1 MGLFGND
8 KEQDARLE
16 AIEYHVRLIS
26 DALQQGQLD
35 LAALT
40 VKVMG
45 LQAQMGDKVSA
56 SDVDPGVFALNE
68 QLAEA
73 RVELDKAS
81 TAATES
87 WSALHAGANEALQAL
102 RQNVSAAATELEAK
116 LKD

>member
-8 KEQDARLE
+8 KEQDARIE

-45 LQAQMGDKVSA
+45 LQAQVGDKLSA
-56 SDVDPGVFALNE
+56 SDIDPGVVTLHG

-81 TAATES
+81 TAAAES
-87 WSALHAGANEALQAL
+87 WSTLHAGANEALKAL
-102 RQNVSAAATELEAK
+102 RQSVSAAATELEEK